1 MKGHACRQGNERSE
15 PRRHALDEAVRA
27 WHVATGEALAT
38 PREASSSLIVR
49 YEGESVHLSDKGSS
63 RSPGLVQQLVLVH
76 ELGQLDAETVH
87 GEAHLCD
94 VRRASAEREM
104 RLGLS

>member
-1 MKGHACRQGNERSE
+1 M
-15 PRRHALDEAVRA
+15 RA

-38 PREASSSLIVR
+38 TREASSSLIVR
-49 YEGESVHLSDKGSS
+49 YEGESFLSDKGSS